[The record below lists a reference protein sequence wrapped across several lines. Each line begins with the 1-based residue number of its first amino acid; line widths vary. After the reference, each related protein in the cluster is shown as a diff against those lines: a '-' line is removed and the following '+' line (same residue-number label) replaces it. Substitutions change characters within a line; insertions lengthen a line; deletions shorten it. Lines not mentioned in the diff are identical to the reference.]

1 MARNASNAGISNN
14 TVTMNTARAERKYP
28 VAPIAA
34 AASPLPIEA
43 KRALRPSRS
52 PITAWPTSP
61 RLIAAMAG
69 PSTQLAA
76 ACRIEPASTV
86 GKIGSAA

>member
-1 MARNASNAGISNN
+1 MRSTKRAGASNAA
-14 TVTMNTARAERKYP
+14 VTKKTARAERKYP
-28 VAPIAA
+28 YAPIAA
-34 AASPLPIEA
+34 AASPLPMAA

-52 PITAWPTSP
+52 PTAACPTRP

-76 ACRIEPASTV
+76 EC
-86 GKIGSAA
+86 SAVAANITGNMGHAA